1 MIFIPSH
8 HEKRS
13 KIDKERL
20 RKVARETG
28 AYLFVPDNT
37 ESLIL
42 SPKGRI
48 LAESQFR
55 DEMVDVELERKLLKE
70 N

>member
-1 MIFIPSH
+1 M
-8 HEKRS
+8 
-13 KIDKERL
+13 
-20 RKVARETG
+20 
-28 AYLFVPDNT
+28 PDNT